1 MQYKTIVLGLLQQNQ
16 ELHERLRRERKLPAT
31 VNRLATELRDRHLAS
46 KEQLSQARPDSDP
59 SQIASVALEIAL
71 KPLEDSLPF
80 ESPPD
85 EGEALSLDEAMAF
98 LRRPTPPA

>member
-16 ELHERLRRERKLPAT
+16 ELHERLRRERKLLAT
-31 VNRLATELRDRHLAS
+31 VNLLATELRDRHLAW
-46 KEQLSQARPDSDP
+46 KEQLSQARPNSDP

-71 KPLEDSLPF
+71 RDLQDSLRS

>member
-1 MQYKTIVLGLLQQNQ
+1 MQYKTIVLELLQQNQ
-16 ELHERLRRERKLPAT
+16 ELHERLRRERKLLVT

-46 KEQLSQARPDSDP
+46 KERLSQARPGSDP
-59 SQIASVALEIAL
+59 SQIASEALEIAL
-71 KPLEDSLPF
+71 QELEDRLPP

-85 EGEALSLDEAMAF
+85 EDEALSLDEAMAF

>member
-1 MQYKTIVLGLLQQNQ
+1 MQYKTIVLELLQQNQ

-71 KPLEDSLPF
+71 KPLEDSLRS

>member
-31 VNRLATELRDRHLAS
+31 VNRLATELRDRHLAWT
-46 KEQLSQARPDSDP
+46 ERLSQARPDSDP
-59 SQIASVALEIAL
+59 GRIASEALEIAL
-71 KPLEDSLPF
+71 RDLQDSLPS
-80 ESPPD
+80 ESED
-85 EGEALSLDEAMAF
+85 GSEALSLDEAMAF